1 MDVSGHDQPAVGGDV
16 DVVTEEEVGFAGGR
30 LFLPGGC
37 RYYED
42 RQKQGDSSPGGGT
55 GRRVGLK
62 IRWPSGLE
70 GSSPSPGISIVA
82 RLFRVLGINRK
93 HTDLVPGDKLGDKV
107 VSAKSDVYT
116 ITRFAPLSF

>member
-1 MDVSGHDQPAVGGDV
+1 MGGV
-16 DVVTEEEVGFAGGR
+16 LIIYIVYVWRSLWWRSYA
-30 LFLPGGC
+30 
-37 RYYED
+37 
-42 RQKQGDSSPGGGT
+42 
-55 GRRVGLK
+55 GLK

-107 VSAKSDVYT
+107 VSDKSDVYT
-116 ITRFAPLSF
+116 VTRFAPLSFRA